1 VRTSPPAPPCEGQEL
16 WANSGTSVS
25 NFCFLHSQ
33 DKAYMVARILTRS
46 VYAIIEL
53 RAHTFYNP
61 KMSLS
66 LPSAFAEVSL
76 VRLRPHVAS
85 HIVTWFS
92 GFAYSNLVLKIG
104 F

>member
-1 VRTSPPAPPCEGQEL
+1 M
-16 WANSGTSVS
+16 
-25 NFCFLHSQ
+25 SQ
-33 DKAYMVARILTRS
+33 GGDRFTRLLS
-46 VYAIIEL
+46 C
-53 RAHTFYNP
+53 AHTFYNP

-85 HIVTWFS
+85 IIVTWFS